1 MRVTD
6 KVAIVTGAGSGI
18 GRASAIALAR
28 EGARVTVVDTNPE
41 NGKETESLI
50 CEKGGKAVF
59 IPSDVSRT
67 DDVRRMVAQVVE
79 EFRAIDILHNN
90 AGIAVRKPVAEQDEE
105 GWDQCVRVNLR
116 SVFLC
121 SKYVIPHMIGRGGSI
136 INTSSVTGIV
146 GVRNRPAYSTT
157 KGGVLALT
165 KNMALDYAQ
174 FKIRVNCICP
184 GFTRTPFIA
193 GLLQDPVKTRK
204 LTALHPLGRL
214 GTPEDIANGVLFL
227 ASDESAWMTG
237 QALVIDGGFSVGH
250 SDDI

>member
-18 GRASAIALAR
+18 GRASAITLAR
-28 EGARVTVVDTNPE
+28 EGARVAVVDTNPE

-121 SKYVIPHMIGRGGSI
+121 CKYVVPHMIGRGGSI
-136 INTSSVTGIV
+136 INTPSVTGIV

-193 GLLQDPVKTRK
+193 GLLQDPEKTRK

-237 QALVIDGGFSVGH
+237 QALVIDGGFSVGP